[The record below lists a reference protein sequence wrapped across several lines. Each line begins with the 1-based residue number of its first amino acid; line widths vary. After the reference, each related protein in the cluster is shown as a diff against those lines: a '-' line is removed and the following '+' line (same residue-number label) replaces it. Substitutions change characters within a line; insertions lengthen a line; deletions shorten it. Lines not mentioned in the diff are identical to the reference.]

1 MSGNPSRG
9 HAGEALDRQAH
20 PPGTVQL
27 LTSYDSTQSGEL
39 ILIPTPSDDYNDPLN
54 WSMWR
59 KCLSFGLLNSVT
71 TATFTALTTLT
82 LFWTQMQEEIDLST
96 QDFTYAQAIQLVG
109 QAFTCLAL
117 LPLIRKYGRRPTC
130 IVSSVVVCACSWWS
144 VYMKSVPEVYLYNF
158 IMGMAAEVNEA
169 TVQLSIQSTFF
180 LHQRG
185 TTNSIYMASVLAGSF
200 LTPMAAGVQAVEQGW
215 RASYRALAIVMTI
228 LAVLFIVA
236 FEETKFEW
244 TVFQGVAAETEEATH
259 AELTLDE
266 KDGISMHGDGETGSE
281 RPSFPRYLRLQLFS
295 TSNESLWRSY
305 YQPAYAC
312 WLPHVIFASLQFASG
327 VCWLVFM
334 SSMISILF
342 TAPPYNFDAA
352 EVGYMFAGP
361 CVGAVFGSLYGG
373 PLVDKAVV
381 WFARRN
387 GGLFEPEMRLY
398 LYPLPALLMSG
409 GIILF
414 GVTAD
419 RGLHWI
425 YPSIG
430 GALFSFGYGAVGD
443 IAFTLVLDAFPNVFA
458 QSFVCIAFFRNAVGI
473 TGPFSITP
481 WLDTMSVTNMHILA
495 GCLCILVNALALPL
509 AIWGKK
515 ARVAIAPR
523 YNQLSQRLAEE

>member
-1 MSGNPSRG
+1 
-9 HAGEALDRQAH
+9 
-20 PPGTVQL
+20 
-27 LTSYDSTQSGEL
+27 
-39 ILIPTPSDDYNDPLN
+39 
-54 WSMWR
+54 
-59 KCLSFGLLNSVT
+59 
-71 TATFTALTTLT
+71 
-82 LFWTQMQEEIDLST
+82 
-96 QDFTYAQAIQLVG
+96 
-109 QAFTCLAL
+109 
-117 LPLIRKYGRRPTC
+117 
-130 IVSSVVVCACSWWS
+130 
-144 VYMKSVPEVYLYNF
+144 
-158 IMGMAAEVNEA
+158 
-169 TVQLSIQSTFF
+169 
-180 LHQRG
+180 
-185 TTNSIYMASVLAGSF
+185 MASVLAGSF
-200 LTPMAAGVQAVEQGW
+200 LTPMAAGVQAVEEGW
-215 RASYRALAIVMTI
+215 RASYRALAIVMTL

-236 FEETKFEW
+236 FEETKFES
-244 TVFQGVAAETEEATH
+244 TVLQGAAAETEEVTH

-305 YQPAYAC
+305 YQPTYAC

-419 RGLHWI
+419 RVGP
-425 YPSIG
+425 PSHKQYAPDSRAMCNADHENRACIG
-430 GALFSFGYGAVGD
+430 STRASAV
-443 IAFTLVLDAFPNVFA
+443 P
-458 QSFVCIAFFRNAVGI
+458 CFRSGMV
-473 TGPFSITP
+473 P
-481 WLDTMSVTNMHILA
+481 WET
-495 GCLCILVNALALPL
+495 
-509 AIWGKK
+509 
-515 ARVAIAPR
+515 
-523 YNQLSQRLAEE
+523 